1 MLYLYLYIYRYIFI
15 HSYSFSFLFVSIK
28 SLLQTNAYSKEQ
40 GTQKLKELHSL
51 CPTVRLFFY
60 FGPQIPLPLVEE
72 LSNPLVELVV
82 VVVVTLSLP
91 VKVLLVFPPP
101 PPPPPPPNP
110 KAFNLLEI
118 LLPSTILL
126 LKSSILVVVVVILG
140 NVCDNDVKLDVK

>member
-1 MLYLYLYIYRYIFI
+1 MHIQ
-15 HSYSFSFLFVSIK
+15 K
-28 SLLQTNAYSKEQ
+28 NKEPK
-40 GTQKLKELHSL
+40 KLKKLHSL

-72 LSNPLVELVV
+72 LSNPLVELVVV

-126 LKSSILVVVVVILG
+126 LKSSILVVVVVVLG

>member
-1 MLYLYLYIYRYIFI
+1 MLYLYLYIYRYIYLFI
-15 HSYSFSFLFVSIK
+15 HILFHFLFIYKISV
-28 SLLQTNAYSKEQ
+28 TNEYIFKEQ

-101 PPPPPPPNP
+101 PPPPPNPNP

-126 LKSSILVVVVVILG
+126 LKSSILVVVVVTRQCL
-140 NVCDNDVKLDVK
+140 

>member
-1 MLYLYLYIYRYIFI
+1 MHIQ
-15 HSYSFSFLFVSIK
+15 K
-28 SLLQTNAYSKEQ
+28 NKEPK
-40 GTQKLKELHSL
+40 KLKKLHSL

-82 VVVVTLSLP
+82 VVVVVVTLSLP

-101 PPPPPPPNP
+101 PPPPPNPNP

-126 LKSSILVVVVVILG
+126 LKSSILVVVVVVLG